1 MRSRSRR
8 PLCGTAHSVLLSLA
22 LLGAAGMASA
32 QGTAHPAK
40 GILKTKNVTLVH
52 APEQAAALR
61 AGGTGMRAYVD
72 ETGALREQTPEE
84 AAQAGLKS
92 AQAMAKATKSTEV
105 ASPFGGFIAELD
117 ETFMLSNVVTRDASG
132 RLRMICVPASGVA
145 AALRGSGKEHGHAH

>member
-1 MRSRSRR
+1 MRSKFRR
-8 PLCGTAHSVLLSLA
+8 PLCGTAHTVLLSFA
-22 LLGAAGMASA
+22 LLGAAGIASA

-40 GILKTKNVTLVH
+40 GALKTKNVTLVH

-61 AGGTGMRAYVD
+61 VSGTGMRAYVD

-92 AQAMAKATKSTEV
+92 TQATAKSTKSIEL
-105 ASPFGGFIAELD
+105 ASPFGGFIADLD
-117 ETFMLSNVVTRDASG
+117 ETFMLNNVVTRDASG
-132 RLRMICVPASGVA
+132 RLRTICVPASGIA